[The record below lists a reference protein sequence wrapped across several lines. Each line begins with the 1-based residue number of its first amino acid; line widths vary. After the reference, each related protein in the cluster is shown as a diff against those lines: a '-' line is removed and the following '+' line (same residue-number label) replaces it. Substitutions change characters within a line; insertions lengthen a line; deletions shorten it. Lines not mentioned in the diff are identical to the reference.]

1 MSKTNGARR
10 ARNTE
15 RATTNNHLSKFQLN
29 TNISSDSVVVRV
41 CATMSS
47 LSDVRRKHLSDHGSN
62 PK

>member
-10 ARNTE
+10 ARNTGS
-15 RATTNNHLSKFQLN
+15 ATTNNHLSKFQLDI
-29 TNISSDSVVVRV
+29 NISSDSVVVRV
-41 CATMSS
+41 CATMPS